1 MIKNNKKGK
10 FKQINQEKNNSD
22 CSFSDENEVEVKE
35 KPLSRSDINELI
47 CKAKNTE
54 SVLEIIELSKNSN
67 PQVRLKAIQ
76 RLCPCRVLDDIKI
89 FWDRIFE
96 MVTDEDAKVRYQIL
110 HNMCDGSPPE
120 YESRVVEALDV
131 FNKDSD
137 KEVRRRAHKVMGSY
151 LKTGKLNV
159 L

>member
-1 MIKNNKKGK
+1 MIKNNKNKK
-10 FKQINQEKNNSD
+10 SKQIIVEKNSD
-22 CSFSDENEVEVKE
+22 CSFSDENEAEIVE
-35 KPLSRSDINELI
+35 KPLSRSEINNLI

-54 SVLEIIELSKNSN
+54 SILEIIELSKNIN

-76 RLCPCRVLDDIKI
+76 RLCPCRVLEDIKI

-110 HNMCDGSPPE
+110 HNMCDGSPPD
-120 YESRVVEALDV
+120 YESRVVEALEV
-131 FNKDSD
+131 FNKDPD
-137 KEVRRRAHKVMGSY
+137 KDVRRRAHKVMGSY
-151 LKTGKLNV
+151 LKTGKLNI